1 MDKVV
6 SIEQALSS
14 IKDETTMMV
23 GGFMASGSPETL
35 IDYLCQTEVKN
46 LTLICND
53 TGLIDQGVGK
63 MVMLKKF
70 RKIIASHIG
79 LNKETGRQMN
89 AGETQVELIPQGT
102 LAERIRCAGYGLGG
116 VLTPTGIGTLVEE
129 DKKKIEVDGK
139 QYLLET
145 PLFAD
150 VALLYAA
157 KVDRAGNIVYK
168 GAMNNFNNVM
178 ASAAKLTIVEAGQI
192 VDIGELNPQEIA
204 TPGIFVDYI
213 VKGRGC

>member
-129 DKKKIEVDGK
+129 GKKKIEVDGK

-178 ASAAKLTIVEAGQI
+178 ANAAKLTIVEAGQI

>member
-14 IKDETTMMV
+14 IKDETTMMI

-129 DKKKIEVDGK
+129 GKKKIEVDGK

>member
-129 DKKKIEVDGK
+129 GKKKIEVDGK

-204 TPGIFVDYI
+204 TPCIFVDYI

>member
-129 DKKKIEVDGK
+129 GKKKIEVDGK
-139 QYLLET
+139 QFLLET

>member
-53 TGLIDQGVGK
+53 TGLIDQGIGK

-70 RKIIASHIG
+70 KKIIASHIG

-129 DKKKIEVDGK
+129 GKKKIEVDGK

>member
-14 IKDETTMMV
+14 IKDETTMMI

>member
-129 DKKKIEVDGK
+129 GKKKIEVDGK

>member
-129 DKKKIEVDGK
+129 GKKKIEVDGK

-150 VALLYAA
+150 IALLYAA

>member
-129 DKKKIEVDGK
+129 GKKKIEVDGK

-213 VKGRGC
+213 VKVRG

>member
-35 IDYLCQTEVKN
+35 IDYLCQTAVKN

-129 DKKKIEVDGK
+129 GKKKIEVDGK

>member
-14 IKDETTMMV
+14 IKDETTMMI

-129 DKKKIEVDGK
+129 GKKKIEVDGK
-139 QYLLET
+139 QFLLET

>member
-129 DKKKIEVDGK
+129 GKKKIEVDGK

-168 GAMNNFNNVM
+168 GAMNNFNNVI

>member
-70 RKIIASHIG
+70 RKIIASHSG

-129 DKKKIEVDGK
+129 GKKKIEVDGK

>member
-129 DKKKIEVDGK
+129 GKKKIEVDGK

-204 TPGIFVDYI
+204 TPGIFIDYI

>member
-129 DKKKIEVDGK
+129 GKKKIEVDGK

-157 KVDRAGNIVYK
+157 KVDRTGNIVYK